1 MDTREHRLPV
11 HRRLAFHLGLA
22 IAAVTVVNFSV
33 ASLFVVT
40 RERDTLTR
48 ELTRRLVAE
57 SHSLAAAMTG
67 PLLRHDPELELHP
80 LILRALEQTPD
91 WIDLVVVNA
100 AGEIEGHRDLQRVG
114 ERFKAP
120 AELRP
125 IDTTGPDS
133 GTLRVGLDGNDIVV
147 MQPITR
153 LEQNVG
159 LLVARASR
167 AGIEET
173 LAASQKRLVAV
184 GILGALLGT
193 CAALF
198 LVGWHLRPLG
208 ELHRG
213 VTRLGSGDLT
223 ARVNLR
229 SRTELG
235 AFGTLINSMA
245 SGLESA
251 QQRLIHKERLDKE
264 LEIAGELQTILLPR
278 SVDVGKGYAVR
289 AHYAPALEVS
299 GDYYDV
305 IPLGDEQ
312 YAVVAADVSGK
323 GVPGLVVMSMLRTT
337 LHALTRPGEKL
348 TTVLAAAE
356 DVLRSSMRRGMFVTC
371 VYGVLDARQHVFR
384 YVSAG
389 HCPPARFGP
398 LGAEWL
404 PAGGKPLGLFP
415 PPFLRKSL
423 VEREVHLAP
432 GEGLVLYTDGLVEV
446 LNDRGETNG
455 FDPVLNLLRKME
467 GRDADKV
474 LAGLVQHCTEYRGD
488 TPVSDDITM
497 LVLRRDPVG
506 ALRPAEVAA

>member
-1 MDTREHRLPV
+1 MNAREHRLPV
-11 HRRLAFHLGLA
+11 HRRLAVHLGLA

-33 ASLFVVT
+33 SSLYVVT

-80 LILRALEQTPD
+80 LILRALDQTPD
-91 WIDLVVVNA
+91 WMDLVVVNA

-114 ERFKAP
+114 EQFAP
-120 AELRP
+120 PPALRP
-125 IDTTGPDS
+125 IETTGPAES
-133 GTLRVGLDGNDIVV
+133 GLRVGLDGNDIVV
-147 MQPITR
+147 LQPITR
-153 LEQNVG
+153 LDQNVG

-167 AGIEET
+167 AGIEKT
-173 LAASQKRLVAV
+173 LAASQRRLIAIGV
-184 GILGALLGT
+184 LGALVGT
-193 CAALF
+193 VAALF

-213 VTRLGSGDLT
+213 VAKLGSGDLT

-245 SGLESA
+245 DGLESA

-278 SVDVGKGYAVR
+278 SVDVGTGYAVR

-305 IPLGDEQ
+305 IPLGGEQ

-337 LHALTRPGEKL
+337 LHALTRRGEAL
-348 TTVLAAAE
+348 TEVLAAAE

-371 VYGVLDARQHVFR
+371 VYGVLDARNHVFR

-398 LGAEWL
+398 KGADWL

-423 VEREVHLAP
+423 VEREVRLAP

-446 LNDRGETNG
+446 MNDHGDMNG
-455 FDPVLNLLRKME
+455 HEVVLEVLRK
-467 GRDADKV
+467 GKTQDAGQV
-474 LAGLVQHCTEYRGD
+474 LANLVQHCTQYRGG
-488 TPVSDDITM
+488 TPVSDDITL
-497 LVLRRDPVG
+497 LVLRRDPVP
-506 ALRPAEVAA
+506 AVRPAEVTA

>member
-1 MDTREHRLPV
+1 MEIHEHRLPV

-22 IAAVTVVNFSV
+22 IAVVTVVNFTV

-57 SHSLAAAMTG
+57 AHSLAAAMTG

-91 WIDLVVVNA
+91 WMDLVVVNA

-114 ERFKAP
+114 ERFTPP
-120 AELRP
+120 AGLRP
-125 IDTTGPDS
+125 IASAGLPENGP
-133 GTLRVGLDGNDIVV
+133 RVGLDGKDIVV
-147 MQPITR
+147 LQPITR
-153 LEQNVG
+153 LDQNVG

-167 AGIEET
+167 AGIETT
-173 LAASQKRLVAV
+173 LAASQRRLVGI
-184 GILGALLGT
+184 GILGAVVGT
-193 CAALF
+193 LAALF

-213 VTRLGSGDLT
+213 VTKLGSGDLS
-223 ARVNLR
+223 ARVNVR

-235 AFGTLINSMA
+235 GFGTLINSMA
-245 SGLESA
+245 TGLESA

-278 SVDVGKGYAVR
+278 TVGVGKGYVVR

-305 IPLGDEQ
+305 IPLGDEH

-323 GVPGLVVMSMLRTT
+323 GVPGLVVMSMLRTI
-337 LHALTRPGEKL
+337 LHALTRPGQDL

-371 VYGVLDARQHVFR
+371 VYGVLDARNHVFR

-423 VEREVHLAP
+423 VEREVRLAP

-446 LNDRGETNG
+446 MNDRGETNG
-455 FDPVLNLLRKME
+455 FDPVLDLLRKVE
-467 GRDADKV
+467 GQDADKV
-474 LAGLVQHCTEYRGD
+474 LASLVQHCDKYRGD
-488 TPVSDDITM
+488 APTSDDITL

-506 ALRPAEVAA
+506 APRPAEVAA